1 MSLFYWSKK
10 MKKHLAKVNGHF
22 ITKRGFGMNRKKAIR
37 FNSPEAALAHIR
49 EHHPHAIGDGSAQVV
64 EA

>member
-1 MSLFYWSKK
+1 

-49 EHHPHAIGDGSAQVV
+49 ENHPHAIGDGSAKVV